1 MKYYSV
7 YKSFVT
13 LLVLLISFVGFS
25 QINTLAKDAEIS
37 IVTIGPGDQ
46 LYDSFGHNALR
57 VSDPSNGK
65 DIAFNYGTFDFNTPN
80 FYIKF
85 GRGQLPYTLSVKPYP
100 SFIRNYI
107 VERRW
112 IKEQQLDLTY
122 GEKVAI
128 FDFLISNAQPQNKEY
143 QYDFFFDN
151 CSTRIRDVLVAGLGK
166 KITYQ
171 DELYVPTQY
180 TFRTLIQQRLD
191 WNTWGSVGIDIA
203 LGAVIDRIALPW
215 EHQYLP
221 DYTLDAAA
229 TATMTR
235 NGETKPLVKKNV
247 TTNEAGPR
255 DTRGFFF
262 LSPFFVF
269 LILGIGIVFMT
280 LQDAKQ
286 KKRSPWLDGIIFLS
300 TGFVGILL
308 LVLWLGTDHTATASN
323 YNVLWAFPLNLFFF
337 TLIWKKNPKKW
348 LRRYLF
354 LLIILLVLLTI
365 HWITGVQVF
374 APALLPLLIAL
385 FVRYVYIAGYL
396 KRGNE

>member
-1 MKYYSV
+1 
-7 YKSFVT
+7 
-13 LLVLLISFVGFS
+13 LVLLISFVGFS